1 MKMYFNTI
9 SFLTYYDFTSLT
21 KGDIESFKEYYNDDK
36 CHDSLFKHIV
46 KTDDIILFKEFV
58 HRNKYLMALKNDK
71 NSLSRTHILDII
83 EAPENDNIFQ
93 YLIENHKQEIL
104 DSFPLFV
111 TDYKLNISKASRNKV
126 KKLLECIFL
135 YNEKKDVI
143 KKIED
148 YILSGFSFNL
158 KSPLLYLLRK
168 ANIRFS
174 DFNSD
179 ILFYLQ
185 KNNCKWVSYVYKVI
199 NKQELHNYKNKE
211 KQNYLHFFLYQQK
224 NKDKNKS
231 FLLYEFD
238 EKILRTENIQ
248 LLTEKDNKGN
258 TPLHLFIE
266 LKSYIMENSII
277 PFIHSNNIDLNITDE
292 NNNTYYHLINFYNKG
307 YYNFLCL
314 MLDGDPTVLNNNN
327 QRPIDILA
335 KEIQD
340 ISLQQFL
347 IRFKNSTGLGDKDT
361 KKQIKK
367 RL

>member
-1 MKMYFNTI
+1 MNMYFNTM

-21 KGDIESFKEYYNDDK
+21 KGDIESFKEYYNDAK

-58 HRNKYLMALKNDK
+58 HKNKYLMALKNDK

-83 EAPENDNIFQ
+83 EAPENDNIFK

-104 DSFPLFV
+104 DSFPLLV
-111 TDYKLNISKASRNKV
+111 TDYKHNISKVSRNKV
-126 KKLLECIFL
+126 KQLLECIFL
-135 YNEKKDVI
+135 HNEKKIVI
-143 KKIED
+143 EKIED
-148 YILSGFSFNL
+148 YILSDFSFKL
-158 KSPLLYLLRK
+158 KSPLLHLLK
-168 ANIRFS
+168 KSNIRFS
-174 DFNSD
+174 DFNSN

-199 NKQELHNYKNKE
+199 NKQELYNYKNE
-211 KQNYLHFFLYQQK
+211 EQQNYLHFFLYKQK
-224 NKDKNKS
+224 NDKNKS
-231 FLLYEFD
+231 FLIYPFD
-238 EKILRTENIQ
+238 EQILNKDNIP

-266 LKSYIMENSII
+266 QKSSIMTNDII
-277 PFIHSNNIDLNITDE
+277 PFIHSNNINLNITDE

-347 IRFKNSTGLGDKDT
+347 IKFKNSTGFGDKDI

>member
-158 KSPLLYLLRK
+158 KSFVKHLKY
-168 ANIRFS
+168 S
-174 DFNSD
+174 HNS
-179 ILFYLQ
+179 
-185 KNNCKWVSYVYKVI
+185 
-199 NKQELHNYKNKE
+199 
-211 KQNYLHFFLYQQK
+211 
-224 NKDKNKS
+224 
-231 FLLYEFD
+231 
-238 EKILRTENIQ
+238 
-248 LLTEKDNKGN
+248 
-258 TPLHLFIE
+258 
-266 LKSYIMENSII
+266 
-277 PFIHSNNIDLNITDE
+277 
-292 NNNTYYHLINFYNKG
+292 
-307 YYNFLCL
+307 
-314 MLDGDPTVLNNNN
+314 
-327 QRPIDILA
+327 
-335 KEIQD
+335 
-340 ISLQQFL
+340 
-347 IRFKNSTGLGDKDT
+347 
-361 KKQIKK
+361 
-367 RL
+367 